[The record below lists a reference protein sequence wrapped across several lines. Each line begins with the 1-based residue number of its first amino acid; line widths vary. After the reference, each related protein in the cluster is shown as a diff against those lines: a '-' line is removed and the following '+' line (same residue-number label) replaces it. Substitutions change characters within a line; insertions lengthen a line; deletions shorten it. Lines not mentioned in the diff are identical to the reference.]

1 MAAGL
6 LMVVTISMNVLR
18 VVIFVRMELVRILLV
33 LIVASVILAMKWTQ
47 LARNVLI

>member
-18 VVIFVRMELVRILLV
+18 AVIFVRTELVRILLV
-33 LIVASVILAMKWTQ
+33 LIVASVILVMKWTQ
-47 LARNVLI
+47 LARNVLT

>member
-18 VVIFVRMELVRILLV
+18 VVIFVRTELVRILLV
-33 LIVASVILAMKWTQ
+33 LIVASVILVMKWTQ
-47 LARNVLI
+47 LARSVLI